1 VDEREPRRL
10 VTLPRAI
17 ASGIVCLVLLCVV
30 GAAAV
35 GATADGT
42 LTVCSM
48 QNTKSRQTGIDFTF
62 FPLGY
67 DCVFLDPGG
76 HEIGRVRAGSSN
88 DPG

>member
-17 ASGIVCLVLLCVV
+17 ALALVCTTLLF
-30 GAAAV
+30 GAGVAAV
-35 GATADGT
+35 GVTADGT
-42 LTVCSM
+42 LTRCSM

-76 HEIGRVRAGSSN
+76 HEIGRVRADSSSY
-88 DPG
+88 PG